1 MEREVS
7 EDVREVL
14 STRSITSEMKHDA
27 EVQALLE
34 KKMVKANDIIRLHIE
49 GKLDLETCVGML
61 MMKCH
66 RSYDTALLNIK
77 LAKEY
82 GCSSCIP
89 YTGYGKKCAHHPAK
103 SRKSISA
110 DVYMDRSR
118 EYNPIPEQTG
128 LYRQVR
134 M

>member
-7 EDVREVL
+7 EDVLDVIK
-14 STRSITSEMKHDA
+14 TRDLKAEAQADA
-27 EVQALLE
+27 DVQALLE
-34 KKMVKANDIIRLHIE
+34 KKMVKANEIIRLYIE
-49 GKLDLETCVGML
+49 DKMDLETCVGML

-66 RSYDTALLNIK
+66 RSYETALLNVK

-89 YTGYGKKCAHHPAK
+89 YTGYGKKSEHHPVK
-103 SRKSISA
+103 QRKSLSA

-134 M
+134 L

>member
-14 STRSITSEMKHDA
+14 KTRDLKAEAEADA
-27 EVQALLE
+27 LVQELLE
-34 KKMVKANDIIRLHIE
+34 KKMVKANDIIRAHLE
-49 GKLDLETCVGML
+49 GKLDLDTCVGTL
-61 MMKCH
+61 MMNCH
-66 RSYDTALLNIK
+66 RSYATALLNIK

-89 YTGYGKKCAHHPAK
+89 YTGYGKKCAHHPVK
-103 SRKSISA
+103 QRKSLFA

-118 EYNPIPEQTG
+118 SYNPIPEQTG